1 MLLLL
6 PALLTAV
13 LTSIPDADALLSAPD
28 RRVRSMDGRI
38 TNLLEIGVEKSATFR
53 HLMRALNASDVIVY
67 VERTRD
73 LPSTLSGRM
82 VLLPRA
88 GDQRYLRIQIRSDLP
103 ALEMIAL
110 IGHELRHALEI
121 AENPAVRDAPGML
134 ALYQRIGR
142 ATTGTEHTYDTNAA
156 QNTGR
161 RVRLE
166 LAG

>member
-38 TNLLEIGVEKSATFR
+38 TNLLEIGVERSATFR

-67 VERTRD
+67 LERTRD
-73 LPSTLSGRM
+73 LPLTLSGRM

-88 GDQRYLRIQIRSDLP
+88 GHHRYLRIQIRSDLP
-103 ALEMIAL
+103 ALDMIAL

-134 ALYQRIGR
+134 TLYQRIGH
-142 ATTGTEHTYDTNAA
+142 ATTSTEHTYDTNAA
-156 QNTGR
+156 QTTGR